1 MKRCEDKLKDRAQF
15 VQEYVN
21 KYEGKTEAA
30 VRELSETLFLS
41 ERTIWYD
48 LTAKTDQTNENNC
61 NNE

>member
-1 MKRCEDKLKDRAQF
+1 MKRCEEKLKERAQF

-30 VRELSETLFLS
+30 VRELSEVLFLS
-41 ERTIWYD
+41 ERTIWRV
-48 LTAKTDQTNENNC
+48 LTDTTETSEQKTC